1 MLREPESYLKV
12 PKPCEKCDG
21 VGDVATTIA
30 LCPSPASLQRHKTIH
45 PTALLRY
52 RYALWALRWV
62 LDVALPIVDV
72 AGPAAWMR
80 TRARS

>member
-1 MLREPESYLKV
+1 MNLKV

-21 VGDVATTIA
+21 VGDVVTTIA
-30 LCPSPASLQRHKTIH
+30 LPVACIVVALQASH

-52 RYALWALRWV
+52 RCGRCAGSWV
-62 LDVALPIVDV
+62 LDVALTIVDV

>member
-1 MLREPESYLKV
+1 MNLKV

-30 LCPSPASLQRHKTIH
+30 LPVACIVVALQASH

>member
-1 MLREPESYLKV
+1 MNLKV

-30 LCPSPASLQRHKTIH
+30 LPVACIVVALQASH

-62 LDVALPIVDV
+62 LDVALTIVDV
-72 AGPAAWMR
+72 AQRRGCGRGRDRDSLIP
-80 TRARS
+80 